1 MIFIVSGLAL
11 FVALTALWLA
21 STSLKKLETENSE
34 IKKQFK
40 ADINKVKAELEKKV
54 TAVADK
60 MKKYEAKVGS
70 ITEGE
75 SNANETPD
83 SMKKELAALRKVLND
98 LLFRLPPQYRA
109 GEPSKPIRRAVG

>member
-1 MIFIVSGLAL
+1 MIMIISSLAL
-11 FVALTALWLA
+11 FVAMTALWLA
-21 STSLKKLETENSE
+21 SASLKKFETGNSE

-60 MKKYEAKVGS
+60 MEKYEAKGGS

-75 SNANETPD
+75 SNATETPD
-83 SMKKELAALRKVLND
+83 SIKREMPALRKALND
-98 LLFRLPPQYRA
+98 LLSR
-109 GEPSKPIRRAVG
+109 V